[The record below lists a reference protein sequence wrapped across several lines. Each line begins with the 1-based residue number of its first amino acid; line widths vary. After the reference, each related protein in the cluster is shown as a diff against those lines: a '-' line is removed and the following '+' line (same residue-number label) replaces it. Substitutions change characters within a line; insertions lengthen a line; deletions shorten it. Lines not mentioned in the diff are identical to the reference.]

1 MPEDAFVVLTKGSR
15 YRIQSIETREKPMVS
30 HGVFR
35 GYATIGPDDAICLEL
50 DTSHGELGGK
60 VRLIP
65 CHMVISIDVVE
76 QVEGPKEKAT
86 EPKAAMYG

>member
-15 YRIQSIETREKPMVS
+15 YRIQSIETRDKPMVS
-30 HGVFR
+30 HGIFR

-50 DTSHGELGGK
+50 DESHKDLAGK

-76 QVEGPKEKAT
+76 QVEEKKEKGK
-86 EPKAAMYG
+86 EPKAMYG

>member
-15 YRIQSIETREKPMVS
+15 YRIQSVETRDKPMVS
-30 HGVFR
+30 HGAFR
-35 GYATIGPDDAICLEL
+35 GYAAIGPDDAICLEL
-50 DTSHGELGGK
+50 DESHKDLAGK

-76 QVEGPKEKAT
+76 QVEEKKEKGK
-86 EPKAAMYG
+86 EPKAMYG